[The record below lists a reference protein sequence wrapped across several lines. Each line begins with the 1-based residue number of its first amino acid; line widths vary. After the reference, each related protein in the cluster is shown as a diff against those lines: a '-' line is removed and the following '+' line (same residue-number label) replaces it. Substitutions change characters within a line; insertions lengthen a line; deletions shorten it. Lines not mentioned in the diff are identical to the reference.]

1 MDFKTLLQ
9 QLSEVYNKLSLK
21 QKIIIGVALFVI
33 IGFLVFLIV
42 YKNVSSPEQKNYVVL
57 FEKLSPK
64 DAALAVQQLEAD
76 KVPYIIKEEG
86 TIKVPK
92 DVVYKERIALASK
105 GVPKSGKVGFELFDK
120 QEFGATEFDQRI
132 KYLRALEGELSRTIE
147 SLEPIEKATVHIALP
162 KESVFTEKSVPPSA
176 SVTLVIKPYTK
187 LSPKQI
193 MGIKNLVAAAVPK
206 LSPENVEL
214 VDQNGE
220 PLGGKN
226 LLQSELVASQI
237 KYKKE
242 FEKNYERKIINLL
255 APIVGGEHKVVA
267 KISAD
272 FDFSQQDV
280 VSEYYDPEVV
290 PRSEQ
295 ITEEKREGLKPK
307 ETGGVPG
314 AISNIGPV
322 QGIESNKLVQKYQK
336 SITTT
341 NYEVSKK
348 ITKTKT
354 PFAKL
359 KRITASVVVD
369 GRYRYKKDK
378 EGKETEEIEYV
389 PLSKQEI
396 EKITDIVKNAIGY
409 DAKRGDEV
417 TVSNFEFSQAALKA
431 KEPLTKSLINKATS
445 FFNPIMPF
453 IKLLIAALLLF
464 IFYKKVILP
473 FSQKMLEET
482 KEEEE
487 ELEKI
492 ILEEEKEAAEDTLE
506 KYKDMKKKVEEE
518 LGLGEKFDEEELKY
532 EVLLEKLRSITQEN
546 PEEVANI
553 LQAML
558 KTVND
563 FESEK

>member
-33 IGFLVFLIV
+33 IGFLVFLVV
-42 YKNVSSPEQKNYVVL
+42 YKNISSPEERNYVVL

-64 DAALAVQQLEAD
+64 DAALAIQQLEAD
-76 KVPYIIKEEG
+76 KVPYKIEEEG

-132 KYLRALEGELSRTIE
+132 KYLRALEGELARTIE

-206 LSPENVEL
+206 LSPENVQL

-220 PLGGKN
+220 PLGSKN

-237 KYKKE
+237 RYKKE
-242 FEKNYERKIINLL
+242 FEKSYERKIVNLL

-267 KISAD
+267 KVSAD
-272 FDFSQQDV
+272 FDFSQEDV
-280 VSEYYDPEVV
+280 VSEYYDPDVV

-295 ITEEKREGLKPK
+295 ITEEKKEGIKPK

-336 SITTT
+336 SVTTT

-348 ITKTKT
+348 ITKIKT

-369 GRYRYKKDK
+369 GKYRYKKDK
-378 EGKETEEIEYV
+378 DGKETDEIEYV

-396 EKITDIVKNAIGY
+396 AKITDIVKNAIGY

-417 TVSNFEFSQAALKA
+417 TVSNFEFAQASLKA
-431 KEPLTKSLINKATS
+431 KEPLTKSLVNKATS
-445 FFNPIMPF
+445 FFTPIMPF

-464 IFYKKVILP
+464 AFYKKVILP

-518 LGLGEKFDEEELKY
+518 LGLGEKFDEDELKY
-532 EVLLEKLRSITQEN
+532 EVLLEKLRTIAQEN

-553 LQAML
+553 LQTMV